1 MNFAVGWHWF
11 KVSRRTPADA
21 ISGMMVKGVIQIS
34 SILGGQFVILVKFVF
49 KAAHKD
55 ICEQRAKR
63 RPHEKINNC

>member
-11 KVSRRTPADA
+11 RVSRRTRADP

-34 SILGGQFVILVKFVF
+34 SIIGGQFVILVKFVF
-49 KAAHKD
+49 NAAHKD
-55 ICEQRAKR
+55 IGEQRTKR